1 MSINSTLTHTQAG
14 DTILT
19 VPTSALR
26 TLLTVPKT
34 IVKPIG
40 TITVHGLLAADLALD
55 TNSTRAAWRAVLP
68 SAGDFKQS
76 MPFLWDAKL
85 QALLPT
91 ASASLL
97 HNQQR
102 KLSEDWTAVSKAFP
116 ALAYDSFVYNWLIVN
131 TRTFYFSPPKIKM
144 KKPINRDDCMALN
157 PFADYF
163 NHADI
168 ATASASFSLQGYTI
182 TASQSIKARDEIYIS
197 YGNHSNDFLL
207 AEYGFVI
214 EKNKWDEIPLDEFIL
229 PLFNEKQKW
238 KLEEVGF
245 LGKYV
250 LDGEGVCY
258 RTQIALRI
266 LCIPVNQWQRLVDN
280 GLEDGDKH
288 QEAVDAILLEVLKSF
303 FQSAD
308 EKLESIQ
315 VLVCGLA
322 SQRDTLSRRWNQIHL
337 LLSTA
342 MKGIER

>member
-1 MSINSTLTHTQAG
+1 M
-14 DTILT
+14 
-19 VPTSALR
+19 
-26 TLLTVPKT
+26 
-34 IVKPIG
+34 
-40 TITVHGLLAADLALD
+40 
-55 TNSTRAAWRAVLP
+55 
-68 SAGDFKQS
+68 
-76 MPFLWDAKL
+76 
-85 QALLPT
+85 
-91 ASASLL
+91 
-97 HNQQR
+97 
-102 KLSEDWTAVSKAFP
+102 
-116 ALAYDSFVYNWLIVN
+116 
-131 TRTFYFSPPKIKM
+131 
-144 KKPINRDDCMALN
+144 
-157 PFADYF
+157 
-163 NHADI
+163 
-168 ATASASFSLQGYTI
+168 
-182 TASQSIKARDEIYIS
+182 
-197 YGNHSNDFLL
+197 
-207 AEYGFVI
+207 I